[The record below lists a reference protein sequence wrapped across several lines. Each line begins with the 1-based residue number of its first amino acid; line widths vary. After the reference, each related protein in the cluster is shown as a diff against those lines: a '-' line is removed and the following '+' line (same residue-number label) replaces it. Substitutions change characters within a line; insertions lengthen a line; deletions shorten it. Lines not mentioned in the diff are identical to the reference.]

1 VNAARKF
8 GDDFVV
14 LLNQAR
20 DVESMLYQKQP
31 TNPIIG
37 KLNKDSESAAHEIR
51 AFKQAGLDLIKS
63 CQIRNVINPL
73 LTDHTVR
80 EADHFLYMIHVL
92 EERLNNKK
100 MSEQM

>member
-1 VNAARKF
+1 M
-8 GDDFVV
+8 

-31 TNPIIG
+31 TYPIIG
-37 KLNKDSESAAHEIR
+37 KMNKDSESAAQEIR

-73 LTDHTVR
+73 LADHVVR
-80 EADHFLYMIHVL
+80 EADHFLYTIHVL
-92 EERLNNKK
+92 EGRLNKK
-100 MSEQM
+100 MAEQH